1 MITAGIQHSLEVCRN
16 FFLRAT
22 THCLFRNASIPKKSP
37 KILLEKCHNLY
48 KKAII
53 IRHQIEGYLESGNKV
68 GGNLVNF
75 LNKLKMC
82 QFVWNIKKGDTKKL
96 KEDYEVKG
104 SVDKI

>member
-1 MITAGIQHSLEVCRN
+1 MFTC
-16 FFLRAT
+16 
-22 THCLFRNASIPKKSP
+22 IPKKSP

-48 KKAII
+48 KNAII
-53 IRHQIEGYLESGNKV
+53 IRHQIKGYLESGKEV